1 MGPFGFQPG
10 QRPQRQSKFPSPKL
24 LAIGGAALAV
34 VLVILGV
41 SLLVFGGD
49 DEPQTQPSPEP
60 TAEPTGGPFPTDG
73 PTTFPTPK
81 KTEPTKGP
89 NDVGVEIGHGI
100 WFTPAKGWVK
110 DPQPH
115 QIGAS
120 YVLPGPGVAGKRP
133 IYGWFW
139 GRYSMFRRTAKEYA
153 NHLVDIESN
162 NLENVRIVK
171 GKDLKCPSPK
181 LVSCYAI
188 NYSAVV
194 RPKGQPPIIFAG
206 FVQAYQH
213 ADGFTFGSDTALRSQ
228 VYRTKY
234 PDIRYM
240 LTTMLRSV

>member
-1 MGPFGFQPG
+1 M
-10 QRPQRQSKFPSPKL
+10 PKV

-49 DEPQTQPSPEP
+49 DEPQTQNQPSPEP
-60 TAEPTGGPFPTDG
+60 TGQPTDGPTPFPTDG

-81 KTEPTKGP
+81 KSEPTKGP
-89 NDVGVEIGHGI
+89 NDVGVQIGHGI
-100 WFTPAKGWVK
+100 WFTPAPGWVK

-120 YVLPGPGVAGKRP
+120 YVLPGPAVAGKRP
-133 IYGWFW
+133 ILGWFW
-139 GRYSMFRRTAKEYA
+139 GRYSLFRKTAKEYA

-171 GKDLKCPSPK
+171 GKELKCPSPK

-194 RPKGQPPIIFAG
+194 RPKGRPPVVFAG
-206 FVQAYQH
+206 FVQAFQH
-213 ADGFTFGSDTALRSQ
+213 ADGFTFGSDTALTAK

-234 PDIRYM
+234 PEIRTM
-240 LTTMLRSV
+240 IASMLRSV

>member
-10 QRPQRQSKFPSPKL
+10 QRPQRQSKFPSPKV
-24 LAIGGAALAV
+24 LAIAGAALAV

-41 SLLVFGGD
+41 TLLVFGGD
-49 DEPQTQPSPEP
+49 DEPAAQPTSEP
-60 TAEPTGGPFPTDG
+60 TAQPTGPTPFPTDG

-120 YVLPGPGVAGKRP
+120 YVLPSPGGKRT
-133 IYGWFW
+133 IQGWFW
-139 GRYSMFRRTAKEYA
+139 GRYSLFRKTAKEYA

-171 GKDLKCPSPK
+171 GKELKCPSPK

-194 RPKGQPPIIFAG
+194 RPKGRPPVIFAG
-206 FVQAYQH
+206 FVQAFQH
-213 ADGFTFGSDTALRSQ
+213 ADGFTFGSDTALVSS

-234 PDIRYM
+234 PEIRAM
-240 LTTMLRSV
+240 IASMLRSA